1 MTGEFG
7 FGVSW
12 AALGVGGRVGLG
24 VSVGKGV
31 HVLIGR
37 VPAGTGVGGMDLRS
51 GKPQAIANTNSIDK
65 RVNRL
70 IFTASPLTISLSYLH
85 LMAKAIVRL
94 DSTSTLG
101 F

>member
-1 MTGEFG
+1 MGD
-7 FGVSW
+7 
-12 AALGVGGRVGLG
+12 RVGLG

-31 HVLIGR
+31 NVLMGR
-37 VPAGTGVGGMDLRS
+37 MPAGTGVGGMDLKR
-51 GKPQAIANTNSIDK
+51 GKAQAIANTNSIDK

-70 IFTASPLTISLSYLH
+70 IFTASPLAISLSYPQ
-85 LMAKAIVRL
+85 LMAKAIIRL